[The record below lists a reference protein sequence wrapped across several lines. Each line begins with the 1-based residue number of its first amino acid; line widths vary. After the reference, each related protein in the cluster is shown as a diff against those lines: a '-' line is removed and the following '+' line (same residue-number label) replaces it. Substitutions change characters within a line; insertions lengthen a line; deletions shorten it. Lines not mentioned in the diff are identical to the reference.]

1 MSLAAHYLAALAT
14 PELGL
19 TRLRR
24 LVNACGSLEQ
34 VLMGGCHSDELP
46 EPDVF
51 RGILAGIE
59 QVVASALPAARRAVA
74 EAVALGLTVLCW
86 EDDAYPAA
94 LAADE
99 SGCAP
104 VLFIEGALPAQLL
117 TPGGE
122 LAACAIV
129 GTRRASSFALD
140 FARDLGRAAG
150 RHGVT
155 VVSGLALGVD
165 AAAHEG
171 ALEAGV
177 PGATVAVLGG
187 GHARLHPAANRGLAE
202 RIVRQGG
209 AVISEW
215 PPHVNPQPYHFLR
228 RNRVIV
234 GLSRVVAVVE
244 AGVPSGALNTATHA
258 ANLGR
263 QVLSVPSRPN
273 EARNLGGLQLLREGA
288 ELLVEASD
296 LLRHFSDLE
305 PPQEPVHSGVETD
318 AAGNTPALAL
328 EEILRRTLAQGAS
341 ASLDKLA
348 RASGMQPPELMAAL
362 ALLELDGRVS
372 RTANGHFRWRS

>member
-1 MSLAAHYLAALAT
+1 MSLVAHYLAALAT

-24 LVNACGSLEQ
+24 LVNACGGLEQ
-34 VLMGGCHSDELP
+34 VLAGECHSEELP
-46 EPDVF
+46 EPHVF
-51 RGILAGIE
+51 RGILAGIKA
-59 QVVASALPAARRAVA
+59 VVASTLPATRRAVA
-74 EAVALGLTVLCW
+74 EARSRGLTVLCW
-86 EDDAYPAA
+86 EDEDYPAA
-94 LAADE
+94 LKADE

-104 VLFIEGALPAQLL
+104 VLFIEGVLPPQVLR
-117 TPGGE
+117 PREE

-129 GTRRASSFALD
+129 GTRRASIFALD

-171 ALEAGV
+171 ALESGAT
-177 PGATVAVLGG
+177 GATVAVLGG
-187 GHARLHPAANRGLAE
+187 GHARMHPAANRGLAE

-215 PPHVNPQPYHFLR
+215 PPQVNPQPYHFLR

-258 ANLGR
+258 ANLSR

-273 EARNLGGLQLLREGA
+273 EVRNLGGLQLLREGA
-288 ELLVEASD
+288 ELLVETSD
-296 LLRHFSDLE
+296 LLRHFADLA
-305 PPQEPVHSGVETD
+305 PPREQEPSG
-318 AAGNTPALAL
+318 AGANGTGRTPEQAL
-328 EEILRRTLAQGAS
+328 EETLRQSLAQGGS
-341 ASLDKLA
+341 ASLDTLA
-348 RASGMQPPELMAAL
+348 RASGMKPHELLAAL
-362 ALLELDGRVS
+362 ALLELEGRVS
-372 RTANGHFRWRS
+372 RTASGHFRWRS